1 MMENVKFNTLNISD
15 EILRALDE
23 MGFTEAT
30 PIQSQAIPAVMTGR
44 DVIGQAQTGTG
55 KTCAY
60 GIPALEMCDRDARS
74 AQVLVLCPTRELAIQ
89 VADELKR
96 VAKYTHGLRILAIYG
111 GQHIETQINALKK
124 KPQIIIG
131 TPGRIMDHMR
141 RRTLRFDDLKMIV
154 LDEADALFCDYAA

>member
-1 MMENVKFNTLNISD
+1 MENVKFNTLNISD

-74 AQVLVLCPTRELAIQ
+74 A
-89 VADELKR
+89 
-96 VAKYTHGLRILAIYG
+96 
-111 GQHIETQINALKK
+111 
-124 KPQIIIG
+124 II
-131 TPGRIMDHMR
+131 
-141 RRTLRFDDLKMIV
+141 
-154 LDEADALFCDYAA
+154 CAAAR